1 MASTADR
8 ADTEPLRAGHMRLL
22 VVDDHELILWG
33 ARVLLCRLPWVGRC
47 LQAPDGETA
56 VTLARRYDPHVAIV
70 DLVIG
75 HESGFS
81 VCAKLR
87 RESPATKLLLTS
99 GVGDVSRPRALA
111 AGAVGYVPKEAGS
124 EELIRAIRAVHSGV
138 PWFARCQPTPKLP
151 CELSVREREVLRL
164 MASGST
170 NRQIADSMHLS
181 PDTVKQHTSSVYK
194 KLKVCNRAS
203 AVHRA
208 QHIGLVA

>member
-1 MASTADR
+1 MASTVDCADSQ
-8 ADTEPLRAGHMRLL
+8 PLRAGHLRLL

-47 LQAPDGETA
+47 LQAADGTKALE
-56 VTLARRYDPHVAIV
+56 LARRYDPHVAIV
-70 DLVIG
+70 DLMIG
-75 HESGFS
+75 QESGFS

-87 RESPATKLLLTS
+87 RESPRTKMLLTS

-124 EELIRAIRAVHSGV
+124 EELVRAIRAVHAGLS
-138 PWFARCQPTPKLP
+138 WFPRCEATPKLP
-151 CELSVREREVLRL
+151 RELSVREREVLRL

-170 NRQIADSMHLS
+170 NREIAGCMHLS
-181 PDTVKQHTSSVYK
+181 PDTVKQHTSSVYR
-194 KLKVCNRAS
+194 KLEVCNRAA

-208 QHIGLVA
+208 QQMGLVA